1 MSAWRPIGRL
11 ALLMPF
17 WPRFVAGVAMM
28 LVAVVLQLAFPQAL
42 SRIVDGVTA
51 GSAALLDR
59 DVALVVGATLV
70 LLPLASAARYYL
82 FESTG
87 HRVSARMRH
96 LLFGAL
102 LRKPIAFYDEHT
114 VGTLASRLSS
124 DTEAVH
130 DSLMMTSAL
139 ALRSVCVLVGA
150 TALLM
155 RMSPSLGLLVV
166 AFLPPAWLLSRRAGR
181 DLRERAGTIRAMHA
195 ESNDVAL
202 QHLANVRLVHATNQ
216 QAESAR
222 CFAGRVDAALH
233 AELANA
239 RVSAAYSGAS
249 SFLTYLSSIAL
260 LLGGVRL
267 VSQGA
272 LSVGEL
278 AAFVAYANMITDSAG
293 ALSSVW
299 SEWMR
304 AIGATDRV
312 FELMGD
318 ERSVQPVARNMVL
331 DGRIDLC
338 DVAFSYPQRPDRKAL
353 DGFTLAIR
361 AGEKVA
367 LVGPSGAGKSTVVA
381 LLLGFYEPDQGCIR
395 FDGVE
400 ASLLGAPAIRDNV
413 ALVEQEPLLFAESI
427 CDNIAFSA
435 GHRPVAFS
443 DIVAA
448 AKLAGLHEFIEGLPD
463 GYETMVGDR
472 GVQLSGGQ
480 RQRVAIAR
488 AVLRDPR
495 ILILDEATS
504 ALDSRSE
511 KQVQEALDRLM
522 SGRTAILIAHRYS
535 TVIHADRIVVLDSG
549 RIVQQ
554 GTHDELMS
562 SRVPLYRRLV
572 GEQLLGTH
580 AIVAAGGHA
589 LGQAAL
595 ALNSRAD

>member
-1 MSAWRPIGRL
+1 MSASPPIGRI
-11 ALLMPF
+11 ALLTPF

-42 SRIVDGVTA
+42 SRIVDGATA

-87 HRVSARMRH
+87 HRVGARMRH

-114 VGTLASRLSS
+114 VGTLASRLSG

-166 AFLPPAWLLSRRAGR
+166 AFLPPAWVLSRRAGR
-181 DLRERAGTIRAMHA
+181 DLRERAGTIRALHA

-216 QAESAR
+216 QTESAR
-222 CFAGRVDAALH
+222 CFAGRVDATLQ

-267 VSQGA
+267 VSQGV

-312 FELMGD
+312 FGLMD
-318 ERSVQPVARNMVL
+318 HERTIEPISRNVVL
-331 DGRIDLC
+331 DGSIDLQ

-353 DGFTLAIR
+353 DGVTLSIR
-361 AGEKVA
+361 AGEKIA

-381 LLLGFYEPDQGCIR
+381 LLLGFYEPDHGCIR

-400 ASLLGAPAIRDNV
+400 ASSLGAPAIRDNV
-413 ALVEQEPLLFAESI
+413 ALVEQQPLLFAESI

-435 GHRPVAFS
+435 GHRPVAFA

-448 AKLAGLHEFIEGLPD
+448 ARLAGLHEFIEGLPE

-488 AVLRDPR
+488 AALRDPR

-504 ALDSRSE
+504 ALDSESE
-511 KQVQEALDRLM
+511 KQVQEAIDRLM

-549 RIVQQ
+549 RIVQE

-562 SRVPLYRRLV
+562 AAAPLYRRLV

-580 AIVAAGGHA
+580 AIAAAGGHA
-589 LGQAAL
+589 
-595 ALNSRAD
+595 